1 MKHLLLLGLWAM
13 ITFASC
19 KNAGDKTDATAAI
32 DSTAMSVDTVA
43 AFVPFKVFTV
53 THTVKDFDAWKKVYD
68 ENESARIEAGL
79 TKLSVS
85 RDMENPNKVYVFNIM
100 ADLQK
105 AKDFGANPKL
115 KEAMQ
120 KAGVTSAP
128 VFGYSDIIR
137 YEDVPAELKDR
148 VRIGHK
154 VKDFD
159 VWLKAYD
166 AEGKETRAANGLVD
180 RAVSRTIDDPNMIYV
195 TFAIS
200 DMAKAKARIADPALK
215 KLMTEAGVI
224 SAPEINYYTRSI
236 D

>member
-1 MKHLLLLGLWAM
+1 MKNLLLFGLCVM

-19 KNAGDKTDATAAI
+19 KNAGDKTDATVTV
-32 DSTAMSVDTVA
+32 DSTAMSADTVV
-43 AFVPFKVFTV
+43 AFVPFKVFSV
-53 THTVKDFDAWKKVYD
+53 THTVKDFDAWKKIYD
-68 ENESARIEAGL
+68 EYESARIEAGL
-79 TKLSVS
+79 TKLAVS
-85 RDMENPNKVYVFNIM
+85 RDMENPNKVYVFNRM
-100 ADLQK
+100 ADLKK

-120 KAGVTSAP
+120 KGGVTGAP
-128 VFGYSDIIR
+128 VFGYSDVVR
-137 YEDVPAELKDR
+137 FEESPAELKDR

-166 AEGKETRAANGLVD
+166 AEGKETRAANGLID
-180 RAVSRTIDDPNMIYV
+180 RAISRTIDDPNMIYV
-195 TFAIS
+195 TFVIS

-215 KLMTEAGVI
+215 KLMTEAGVM
-224 SAPEINYYTRSI
+224 SAPEINFYTSI